1 MPIAELKKYLDKEKV
16 KYVTICHSR
25 AYTAQETA
33 ALAHVPGKE
42 MAKTVMVKIDG
53 KMAMAVLPA
62 SFRVDFE
69 LLKAAAGTDDV
80 KLAKEEEFVK
90 MLPEC
95 DAGAMPPFGHLHG
108 MDVFVAEELSEDE
121 QIAFNACAHT
131 VLIKMSYRD
140 FDRLVNP
147 KVISMALVQAP

>member
-33 ALAHVPGKE
+33 ASAHIPGRE
-42 MAKTVMVKIDG
+42 LAKTVMVKIDG

-62 SFRVDFE
+62 SYRVDFE
-69 LLKAAAGTDDV
+69 LLKSAAGTDDV
-80 KLAKEEEFVK
+80 RLAKEEEFVRL
-90 MLPEC
+90 LPDC
-95 DAGAMPPFGHLHG
+95 DVGAMPPFGNLHG
-108 MDVFVAEELSEDE
+108 MDVYVAEELTEDE

-131 VLIKMSYRD
+131 VLIKMPYRD
-140 FDRLVNP
+140 FRRLVQP
-147 KVISMALVQAP
+147 KVISLALV

>member
-33 ALAHVPGKE
+33 ASAHIPGKE
-42 MAKTVMVKIDG
+42 LAKTVMVKIGG

-62 SFRVDFE
+62 SFRVDFD
-69 LLKAAAGTDDV
+69 LLKGAAGTDDV
-80 KLAKEEEFVK
+80 QLAKEEEFVK

-95 DAGAMPPFGHLHG
+95 DVGAMPPFGHLYD
-108 MDVFVAEELSEDE
+108 MDVYVAEELTEDE
-121 QIAFNACAHT
+121 DIAFNACAHT
-131 VLIKMSYRD
+131 VLIKMSYQD
-140 FDRLVNP
+140 FQRLVNP
-147 KVISMALVQAP
+147 KVISLALV